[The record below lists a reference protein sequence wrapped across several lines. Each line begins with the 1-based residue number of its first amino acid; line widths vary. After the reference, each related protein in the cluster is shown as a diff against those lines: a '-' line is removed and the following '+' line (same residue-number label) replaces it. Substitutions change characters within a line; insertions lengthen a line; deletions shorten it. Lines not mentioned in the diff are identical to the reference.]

1 MPKVD
6 LRDKEWQ
13 GKAVELA
20 TLEALRQAL
29 VRRAVSIQ
37 VLHTNRLHTDE
48 PNVVPASDAKKFSE
62 LIAMTTTGKY
72 NIAAVLTNAIS
83 DLRAQI
89 EADRAKLANAK
100 RSNKRPRS
108 ADNRARR
115 HAGQ

>member
-37 VLHTNRLHTDE
+37 VLHANRLHTDE
-48 PNVVPASDAKKFSE
+48 PNVVPASDAKKFPE
-62 LIAMTTTGKY
+62 LIAMTTAGKY

-108 ADNRARR
+108 ADNRTRR